1 MDGGRAV
8 EASTAGRSSASARPW
23 LLASPRGVSRA
34 PCSPRRKLQ
43 CRAREVTEVWVGGG
57 REGAGWRGRGGH
69 LLHDP
74 GRDICVRIRSAASFA
89 TAKSAAPDTAAAT
102 TGAESA
108 TPDAAD
114 TAGTPAPS
122 ALVASGP
129 ELELMYATCRRNLM
143 ELADDQPGASE
154 ALSKRTGA
162 GRRKALSELLRVC
175 AAADAVAHVIAAQR
189 AVDSSPTLADIK
201 VELGED
207 IRLLVDVTLDAA
219 ARCASA
225 GPETR
230 ARLLCL
236 LQSADRLLWA
246 GVEPDVEEKD
256 RSPHW
261 QGRLREIRRVCGV
274 PRAAERAPLGVALQE
289 LLMARLELRIWHL
302 PRKQRNAQTAGA
314 VFDLTVGT
322 IKSVLTM
329 KVDETLL
336 RGVQRAAGLAA
347 EAGCRALTAECF
359 AELAVQDQLAMQV
372 RSLPAEG
379 VKVQDGCAMVKE
391 IEQALRS
398 LQQQH
403 FKHSDGE
410 GGAWEPTSGRWEPK
424 AAFAAL
430 LAELATGPV
439 GSALHARAM
448 PLPLLWRLCVGD
460 AEGDALGLVDL
471 MSLGLSA
478 PPKGRSPAM
487 LHLARWAQ
495 QLSTPGALKGW
506 RERGVEILNEEL
518 RRVAEEPRAALAGI
532 SGRLQV
538 LRAGAALE
546 QLGASLCKGE
556 AQADRA
562 ALKAH
567 SAWRSKAE
575 EILAESG
582 RAVDTLRDVLRAV
595 QTAVDT
601 AKPAATRVT
610 KLLQVL
616 AGPGASFTSASAV
629 ASLRRMALPGLQGPP
644 SVEDIRKKARDHLAA
659 QIKDAMKAGLSSEVL
674 AEAVEGLKK
683 DAAAAEKGCRA
694 SWEALVSLAPSLEGA
709 VTHAEDCVTEA
720 VRALRVELECG
731 VAVIGAFLMEANLGK
746 RTDSTET
753 EKAMRELMQQHAKAA
768 PRLKRFWDSAMDTLK
783 QGWRADIERVCC
795 EWVPIHVAAVN
806 SGGALSLKLEEAAED
821 IASRI
826 VDAFLEQNKEEEED
840 LLCGLLKALE
850 AVEKSLGDTSAAPGA
865 DAAKTV
871 KDWTLAEF
879 VGDAVAHADTALAV
893 LEQLAGCLP
902 RCDKELEHISLAI
915 GEALHALT
923 STASAK
929 KSILPRWFRGNHQPS
944 APQPADAAEGVS
956 NLVTLLKQLEA
967 TLLHVLE
974 DPAKAAENAVAREGE
989 NSAPPFV
996 RLLRALDALRWVSF
1010 LRLPQ
1015 ASAGSSTAEEVL
1027 KKLMQGLGGGVL
1039 EMERQLSQQVAQ
1051 QVQDAAN
1058 GMKVD
1063 AMAMLEAAV
1072 AECGAATAVKV
1083 VGDVCSAIN
1092 SPVLGLVGNVT
1103 DLARWFTAARP
1114 SEEVWR
1120 IREVA
1125 AFGALRLI
1133 HALQD
1138 GGEGAAAG
1146 SGSGKELSE
1155 AASEVEAREK
1165 RKEASK
1171 REGEELCEAA
1181 SEVEARKKRR
1191 EASKRK
1197 GEELLERARVLEL
1210 MRAAVLRC
1218 LAFEP
1223 EAAVRAVLANGE
1235 GLVAETAAAAA
1246 GASGAEERGAV
1257 EDEARAFAES
1267 QEERC
1272 GAWSATAGVVEQE
1285 MHTRLKALTE
1295 LQLQAE
1301 KETDALQKQELLV
1314 QCREAHAALAQASSN
1329 VKDVGSTLGVLVE
1342 FLSSVDTK
1350 LHSISVQLD
1359 ELQAGVRV
1367 LGEDIRRLV
1376 GRPVLEE
1383 LQEKREQRAKQWEQ
1397 LCDRVHIPIEGM
1409 KVDEN
1414 GEFVRDKQRSQ
1425 AEEMLTLVTR
1435 EFLDSEQKDVL
1446 LLSGPAGSGKSTFV
1460 RQLEHYLESVLAKE
1474 YADMLLVMVSL
1485 PTLQNPVTN
1494 LFAEALRH
1502 KGLREAQIYEL
1513 RNLAQRGEV
1522 RLVFLLDAYDE
1533 LKPQFQ
1539 FKNLY
1544 VTNSLEQYRARESP
1558 AVGDTPPGSS
1568 DKASGSLPKEPKVI
1582 ITTRTE
1588 LLAHDK
1594 HYWRHFVPMQVDVA
1608 KRDTEDGARRFYL
1621 ELRIA
1626 PFGAKLKEYIAA
1638 KVALEVRQAFAKHYG
1653 ELSPISKQTFE
1664 KSENTESDVAD
1675 LFIGGSSDPLLAAA
1689 FQAVSTH
1696 EGRRIDGSCVKTL
1709 LHPLCEGANQY
1720 DKSDHRHALYRVAAV
1735 LSLALKTPPQDS
1747 QMKDFCDQL
1756 PPSKAEGGIW
1766 QAQDYEDALDSIPEL
1781 RQLTTTP
1788 FMVKIVTE
1796 ILPALFKGQDCDA
1809 SIQTNLLRLLTEDAM
1824 QVVWRQIYLWRNEV
1838 PNEPAGILAGVRG
1851 MWDSDESVTDKG
1863 SRASKKSDVE
1873 SLKAAFAKLVDRVA
1887 ESLKAKDGML
1897 LEQAPLVEM
1906 VTFQDRASK
1915 AALEDSHRANEPTER
1930 LPVATAEADAPSGE
1944 ASQRVEGGNTMKEV
1958 ICRICREVLPYVL
1971 QSALRRLPVRRANIY
1986 DLFVSMYVTREAQ
1999 KASTTAGALDSETV
2013 KRASEEFSQQL
2024 ALRMG
2029 CENVSKVVIGSSDKL
2044 FKKDS
2049 VWDSFVRDSGE
2060 LGALRMAARNAAP
2073 VQFQHGVLTFMHK
2086 TVQEYLCAS
2095 GLRHI
2100 LKQVL
2105 REQTVSLEALSEQ
2118 LRNEQLLA
2126 AEKRGAS
2133 SITNRLLGK
2142 HAVRPN
2148 NASKTRPADAGS
2160 RVVDA
2165 LTAAKALRQVE
2176 ASLMASEWMEL
2187 DLRGGRL
2194 AGEEAHACDLLLQNA
2209 RILLT
2214 GKLAS
2219 RDGGTLLH
2227 VAASEGSYS
2236 AVSQLL
2242 QLLQFVGADTLL
2254 EQRDSKERTPL
2265 QCAREK
2271 QHIQVA
2277 AALEVASMPR
2287 SVVEE
2292 LRCELQEQRG
2302 RQWTQLHDKVHIP
2315 IEGLTEVNGV
2325 FPTASNMGKDLLK
2338 LVKDEFLDKN
2348 AKDVLLISG
2357 PAGSGKSTFIQQ
2369 LEHTLWKMYME
2380 QPTDVLLV
2388 STSLATLRNPLTDL
2402 IAEALVNKGLRED
2415 QINELRRATQV
2426 GEVRLILLL
2435 DGYDELGP
2443 QFHFKNLYVSNTLE
2457 QYRKQESF
2465 QAANGSAS
2473 LSWAG
2478 PKVIIATRTELLVR
2492 KVNYKEAFLPIE
2504 MAVEGKETKE
2514 RALNFLVELRI
2525 APFQKLDQYMNAK
2538 VAMDL
2543 RNAFQRQMGD
2553 LVPLSEEA
2561 AAKVREKVAQVWG
2574 LGANAN
2580 QQPANN
2586 STEDSMAG
2594 KELIVAACQAV
2605 TVIGGGA
2612 VGKERLDQLDELSGL
2627 ARDHKDA
2634 RMVPLCQMAAVFAMA
2649 LADPPAELAKC
2660 IKGFCATQ
2668 AKALGEDRAL
2678 LFKDYKEAFD
2688 LIPELVELTTT
2699 PFTMEIVMEVLPQL
2713 QVMQSTET
2721 SIKQKLMLIL
2731 DEFAMQLTWQQ
2742 ICQWRSKSDNCIGQR
2757 ESPSGSELLI
2767 LQKVQKALDG
2777 TAEERTKE
2785 EGLSAL
2791 KELSSEVFK
2800 ALKERR
2806 MHLNPKLVQL
2816 AQAQCGVHRQAG
2828 CTPGTGTGAEV
2839 ESDPGTKIGMVDAV
2853 GKLLE
2858 MEKVI
2863 CDDVVPHVLRDTLR
2877 RTKVRRSHMYAI
2889 FVGQYVERKAAGAGS
2904 EEHTAE
2910 TVRRESLEYSQRLAV
2925 QMVCSSVSKVHTRID
2940 SELFHQGS
2948 IWDPFLWGRGS
2959 KLLPTV
2965 QKVAP
2970 VQNNGAELSFIHKTV
2985 QEYLCAEALRGMLH
2999 KIFRDLA
3006 VDISELRQLQT
3017 QSRQNS
3023 AEKPAE
3029 RHADPSPILDGGQEY
3044 PNKINVAEGEE
3055 SDIAIG
3061 QRVAKSEWVQVKLWQ
3076 EDVVRDFLVDMLI
3089 DDADFL
3095 EEMLICLEW
3104 AERCCQDQSSIKS
3117 TGDDIDALLRNMR
3130 SVLSGTLPKRNQGT
3144 LLHVVAAE
3152 GSYFAASKLL
3162 ELKGTKSFEGLV
3174 GRRDDEERTPVFCAA
3189 HHGHLQVVAAL
3200 RAAGA
3205 DVKIRSK
3212 LQPRVQLIATVPY
3225 SLIPERLPSVDILDK
3240 GVEHNEELHV
3250 RAARH
3255 VVQFGQGNLITIG
3268 GRDDFVLEHGIVGAP
3283 AASPWRGRWR
3293 CEVEVNLD
3301 WNFFKGALPDEKQRE
3316 MLAMGFCIGWSERD
3330 STQMNWDHMTG
3341 RLQDALDP
3349 MIVDAVVDALL
3360 VDIAPKESSD
3370 LRAQGTMDQMDLQ
3383 LWYQQLGFQLGMNEW
3398 SCGLRDTGEW
3408 HGSSGVAA
3416 LPHDARSEPAA
3427 AAEAPLSLSCTIGML
3442 IDCDARSVFVSRD
3455 GSAWVEHPMGE
3466 GMAGLHMFPAASWSG
3481 CHGTLAF
3488 NFGETPW
3495 KCFAAPPGGGVFRPI
3510 REVSSGNTPV
3520 MEAASEGHMDVCSLL
3535 LDRAATEDTGRRY
3548 RRTLLHWAAWWGDA
3562 KLAAQV
3568 LKVCPDPIACMR
3580 AIDGDGLNAV
3590 WHAADRGHAEVL
3602 RVLWRASPS
3611 VTGVL
3616 SADMTSKFAGAD
3628 FNHVALEGR
3637 TPAHVAAEGGFTEAL
3652 RVLKEAGADLSHADN
3667 DGKTP
3672 AHRAAAGGHAE
3683 ALRELFLST
3692 DCLRALDGQDRP
3704 PVWCTWC
3711 WALSMTQ

>member
-1 MDGGRAV
+1 MGHGC
-8 EASTAGRSSASARPW
+8 S
-23 LLASPRGVSRA
+23 RGD
-34 PCSPRRKLQ
+34 P
-43 CRAREVTEVWVGGG
+43 
-57 REGAGWRGRGGH
+57 GGH

-143 ELADDQPGASE
+143 ELADDQPGASQ

-162 GRRKALSELLRVC
+162 GQHKALSELLRVC

-261 QGRLREIRRVCGV
+261 QARLRAIRKVCGV

-329 KVDETLL
+329 K
-336 RGVQRAAGLAA
+336 RAAGLAA

-359 AELAVQDQLAMQV
+359 AELAVQDQLAMQ
-372 RSLPAEG
+372 
-379 VKVQDGCAMVKE
+379 
-391 IEQALRS
+391 
-398 LQQQH
+398 
-403 FKHSDGE
+403 
-410 GGAWEPTSGRWEPK
+410 
-424 AAFAAL
+424 
-430 LAELATGPV
+430 
-439 GSALHARAM
+439 
-448 PLPLLWRLCVGD
+448 
-460 AEGDALGLVDL
+460 GDALGLVDL

-575 EILAESG
+575 EILAECG
-582 RAVDTLRDVLRAV
+582 RTVDTLRGVV
-595 QTAVDT
+595 QAAQAAVDT

-616 AGPGASFTSASAV
+616 AGPGASFTPASAL

-683 DAAAAEKGCRA
+683 DAAAAEKGCHT
-694 SWEALVSLAPSLEGA
+694 SWEELVLIEPSLEGA
-709 VTHAEDCVTEA
+709 VARAEDGVIEA

-871 KDWTLAEF
+871 SDWKLAEF

-967 TLLHVLE
+967 TLLQWLE
-974 DPAKAAENAVAREGE
+974 DPATATESAAAKEGE

-996 RLLRALDALRWVSF
+996 CLLRALEALRGISF

-1257 EDEARAFAES
+1257 EDE
-1267 QEERC
+1267 
-1272 GAWSATAGVVEQE
+1272 
-1285 MHTRLKALTE
+1285 
-1295 LQLQAE
+1295 
-1301 KETDALQKQELLV
+1301 
-1314 QCREAHAALAQASSN
+1314 
-1329 VKDVGSTLGVLVE
+1329 
-1342 FLSSVDTK
+1342 
-1350 LHSISVQLD
+1350 
-1359 ELQAGVRV
+1359 
-1367 LGEDIRRLV
+1367 
-1376 GRPVLEE
+1376 
-1383 LQEKREQRAKQWEQ
+1383 
-1397 LCDRVHIPIEGM
+1397 
-1409 KVDEN
+1409 
-1414 GEFVRDKQRSQ
+1414 
-1425 AEEMLTLVTR
+1425 
-1435 EFLDSEQKDVL
+1435 
-1446 LLSGPAGSGKSTFV
+1446 
-1460 RQLEHYLESVLAKE
+1460 
-1474 YADMLLVMVSL
+1474 
-1485 PTLQNPVTN
+1485 
-1494 LFAEALRH
+1494 
-1502 KGLREAQIYEL
+1502 
-1513 RNLAQRGEV
+1513 
-1522 RLVFLLDAYDE
+1522 
-1533 LKPQFQ
+1533 
-1539 FKNLY
+1539 
-1544 VTNSLEQYRARESP
+1544 
-1558 AVGDTPPGSS
+1558 
-1568 DKASGSLPKEPKVI
+1568 
-1582 ITTRTE
+1582 
-1588 LLAHDK
+1588 
-1594 HYWRHFVPMQVDVA
+1594 
-1608 KRDTEDGARRFYL
+1608 
-1621 ELRIA
+1621 
-1626 PFGAKLKEYIAA
+1626 
-1638 KVALEVRQAFAKHYG
+1638 
-1653 ELSPISKQTFE
+1653 
-1664 KSENTESDVAD
+1664 
-1675 LFIGGSSDPLLAAA
+1675 
-1689 FQAVSTH
+1689 
-1696 EGRRIDGSCVKTL
+1696 
-1709 LHPLCEGANQY
+1709 
-1720 DKSDHRHALYRVAAV
+1720 
-1735 LSLALKTPPQDS
+1735 
-1747 QMKDFCDQL
+1747 
-1756 PPSKAEGGIW
+1756 
-1766 QAQDYEDALDSIPEL
+1766 
-1781 RQLTTTP
+1781 
-1788 FMVKIVTE
+1788 
-1796 ILPALFKGQDCDA
+1796 DCDA

-1824 QVVWRQIYLWRNEV
+1824 
-1838 PNEPAGILAGVRG
+1838 
-1851 MWDSDESVTDKG
+1851 
-1863 SRASKKSDVE
+1863 
-1873 SLKAAFAKLVDRVA
+1873 
-1887 ESLKAKDGML
+1887 
-1897 LEQAPLVEM
+1897 
-1906 VTFQDRASK
+1906 QDRASK

-1930 LPVATAEADAPSGE
+1930 LP
-1944 ASQRVEGGNTMKEV
+1944 
-1958 ICRICREVLPYVL
+1958 
-1971 QSALRRLPVRRANIY
+1971 
-1986 DLFVSMYVTREAQ
+1986 
-1999 KASTTAGALDSETV
+1999 
-2013 KRASEEFSQQL
+2013 
-2024 ALRMG
+2024 
-2029 CENVSKVVIGSSDKL
+2029 
-2044 FKKDS
+2044 
-2049 VWDSFVRDSGE
+2049 
-2060 LGALRMAARNAAP
+2060 
-2073 VQFQHGVLTFMHK
+2073 
-2086 TVQEYLCAS
+2086 
-2095 GLRHI
+2095 
-2100 LKQVL
+2100 
-2105 REQTVSLEALSEQ
+2105 
-2118 LRNEQLLA
+2118 
-2126 AEKRGAS
+2126 
-2133 SITNRLLGK
+2133 
-2142 HAVRPN
+2142 
-2148 NASKTRPADAGS
+2148 
-2160 RVVDA
+2160 
-2165 LTAAKALRQVE
+2165 
-2176 ASLMASEWMEL
+2176 
-2187 DLRGGRL
+2187 
-2194 AGEEAHACDLLLQNA
+2194 
-2209 RILLT
+2209 
-2214 GKLAS
+2214 
-2219 RDGGTLLH
+2219 
-2227 VAASEGSYS
+2227 
-2236 AVSQLL
+2236 
-2242 QLLQFVGADTLL
+2242 
-2254 EQRDSKERTPL
+2254 
-2265 QCAREK
+2265 
-2271 QHIQVA
+2271 
-2277 AALEVASMPR
+2277 
-2287 SVVEE
+2287 
-2292 LRCELQEQRG
+2292 
-2302 RQWTQLHDKVHIP
+2302 WTQLHDKVHIP

-2514 RALNFLVELRI
+2514 RALNFL
-2525 APFQKLDQYMNAK
+2525 
-2538 VAMDL
+2538 
-2543 RNAFQRQMGD
+2543 
-2553 LVPLSEEA
+2553 
-2561 AAKVREKVAQVWG
+2561 
-2574 LGANAN
+2574 
-2580 QQPANN
+2580 
-2586 STEDSMAG
+2586 
-2594 KELIVAACQAV
+2594 AV

-2634 RMVPLCQMAAVFAMA
+2634 RM
-2649 LADPPAELAKC
+2649 
-2660 IKGFCATQ
+2660 
-2668 AKALGEDRAL
+2668 
-2678 LFKDYKEAFD
+2678 
-2688 LIPELVELTTT
+2688 
-2699 PFTMEIVMEVLPQL
+2699 
-2713 QVMQSTET
+2713 
-2721 SIKQKLMLIL
+2721 
-2731 DEFAMQLTWQQ
+2731 
-2742 ICQWRSKSDNCIGQR
+2742 R

-2791 KELSSEVFK
+2791 KELSSE
-2800 ALKERR
+2800 
-2806 MHLNPKLVQL
+2806 
-2816 AQAQCGVHRQAG
+2816 
-2828 CTPGTGTGAEV
+2828 
-2839 ESDPGTKIGMVDAV
+2839 
-2853 GKLLE
+2853 
-2858 MEKVI
+2858 
-2863 CDDVVPHVLRDTLR
+2863 
-2877 RTKVRRSHMYAI
+2877 
-2889 FVGQYVERKAAGAGS
+2889 
-2904 EEHTAE
+2904 
-2910 TVRRESLEYSQRLAV
+2910 
-2925 QMVCSSVSKVHTRID
+2925 
-2940 SELFHQGS
+2940 
-2948 IWDPFLWGRGS
+2948 
-2959 KLLPTV
+2959 
-2965 QKVAP
+2965 
-2970 VQNNGAELSFIHKTV
+2970 
-2985 QEYLCAEALRGMLH
+2985 
-2999 KIFRDLA
+2999 
-3006 VDISELRQLQT
+3006 
-3017 QSRQNS
+3017 
-3023 AEKPAE
+3023 
-3029 RHADPSPILDGGQEY
+3029 
-3044 PNKINVAEGEE
+3044 
-3055 SDIAIG
+3055 
-3061 QRVAKSEWVQVKLWQ
+3061 
-3076 EDVVRDFLVDMLI
+3076 
-3089 DDADFL
+3089 
-3095 EEMLICLEW
+3095 
-3104 AERCCQDQSSIKS
+3104 
-3117 TGDDIDALLRNMR
+3117 
-3130 SVLSGTLPKRNQGT
+3130 
-3144 LLHVVAAE
+3144 
-3152 GSYFAASKLL
+3152 
-3162 ELKGTKSFEGLV
+3162 
-3174 GRRDDEERTPVFCAA
+3174 
-3189 HHGHLQVVAAL
+3189 
-3200 RAAGA
+3200 
-3205 DVKIRSK
+3205 
-3212 LQPRVQLIATVPY
+3212 
-3225 SLIPERLPSVDILDK
+3225 
-3240 GVEHNEELHV
+3240 
-3250 RAARH
+3250 
-3255 VVQFGQGNLITIG
+3255 FGQGNLITIG

-3408 HGSSGVAA
+3408 HGSS
-3416 LPHDARSEPAA
+3416 
-3427 AAEAPLSLSCTIGML
+3427 
-3442 IDCDARSVFVSRD
+3442 
-3455 GSAWVEHPMGE
+3455 
-3466 GMAGLHMFPAASWSG
+3466 
-3481 CHGTLAF
+3481 
-3488 NFGETPW
+3488 
-3495 KCFAAPPGGGVFRPI
+3495 
-3510 REVSSGNTPV
+3510 
-3520 MEAASEGHMDVCSLL
+3520 
-3535 LDRAATEDTGRRY
+3535 
-3548 RRTLLHWAAWWGDA
+3548 
-3562 KLAAQV
+3562 
-3568 LKVCPDPIACMR
+3568 
-3580 AIDGDGLNAV
+3580 
-3590 WHAADRGHAEVL
+3590 
-3602 RVLWRASPS
+3602 
-3611 VTGVL
+3611 
-3616 SADMTSKFAGAD
+3616 
-3628 FNHVALEGR
+3628 
-3637 TPAHVAAEGGFTEAL
+3637 
-3652 RVLKEAGADLSHADN
+3652 
-3667 DGKTP
+3667 
-3672 AHRAAAGGHAE
+3672 
-3683 ALRELFLST
+3683 
-3692 DCLRALDGQDRP
+3692 
-3704 PVWCTWC
+3704 
-3711 WALSMTQ
+3711 